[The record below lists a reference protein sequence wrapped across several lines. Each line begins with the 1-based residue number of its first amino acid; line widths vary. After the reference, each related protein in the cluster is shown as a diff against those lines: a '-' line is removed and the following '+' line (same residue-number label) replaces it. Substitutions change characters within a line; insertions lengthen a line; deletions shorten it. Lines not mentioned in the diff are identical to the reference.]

1 MKAVIQRVLSASVNI
16 SGIEVWL
23 IVMIFGGSVAVKV
36 VGIVVVEVSLVV
48 SVIAVVVENILVID

>member
-1 MKAVIQRVLSASVNI
+1 
-16 SGIEVWL
+16 
-23 IVMIFGGSVAVKV
+23 MIFGGSVAVKV

>member
-1 MKAVIQRVLSASVNI
+1 MAVNI

>member
-1 MKAVIQRVLSASVNI
+1 MTVNI

-48 SVIAVVVENILVID
+48 SVIAVVVENILVIDEVIVMVV